1 MTPARRCSSRAKG
14 SPSVWRHHPPRR
26 PRRGSWGW
34 LRRRWSLR
42 QLPRSPRHR
51 LGSPHRPGRRSSHH
65 RPRRHMTSRPTE
77 RPLGPRHPPRSRR
90 PRLLHHLFLHHRPC
104 CPRHRLRPCVC
115 RRLRHPRLPL
125 PPGRAVLH
133 ASASPRTSPPSPS
146 LEVGA
151 DASSPRPS
159 WRRPRSTAPHALPR
173 ALHRLI
179 RSATSRGA
187 LRLRRV
193 PASVV
198 WANPWGVS
206 STSATRACALS
217 GSPPWPRGSPV
228 RTPSTLPTE
237 WLLPSRARLRPP
249 RPARLRGR
257 VMMTRTLALASRMP
271 WRPPRPSVRSF
282 APSHWRC
289 LAKASLPSASAG
301 LQSTV
306 TTASGAH
313 PRRP

>member
-1 MTPARRCSSRAKG
+1 
-14 SPSVWRHHPPRR
+14 
-26 PRRGSWGW
+26 
-34 LRRRWSLR
+34 
-42 QLPRSPRHR
+42 
-51 LGSPHRPGRRSSHH
+51 
-65 RPRRHMTSRPTE
+65 MTSRPTE
-77 RPLGPRHPPRSRR
+77 HSLGPRHPRRSRR
-90 PRLLHHLFLHHRPC
+90 LRLLHHPFLHHRPC
-104 CPRHRLRPCVC
+104 RPRHRLRPCAC
-115 RRLRHPRLPL
+115 RRPRRPRLAL

-146 LEVGA
+146 LEVSA
-151 DASSPRPS
+151 DASSLRPS

-173 ALHRLI
+173 ALHCLM
-179 RSATSRGA
+179 RSATSQGA
-187 LRLRRV
+187 ARLRRV

-198 WANPWGVS
+198 WVNPWGVS
-206 STSATRACALS
+206 STSAARACVQS

-237 WLLPSRARLRPP
+237 WLLPSHARLRPP

-282 APSHWRC
+282 APSPWRC